1 MTRGG
6 ASASISQEAAVQGAA
21 SLERRLKPRE
31 QRVQAVHCPA
41 VEMPRKEGGGGVRGE
56 LLRARGRMGC
66 LVLKRQRHTAG

>member
-41 VEMPRKEGGGGVRGE
+41 VEMPRKEGGGGGFAASCFGPVVGW
-56 LLRARGRMGC
+56 A
-66 LVLKRQRHTAG
+66 ASS